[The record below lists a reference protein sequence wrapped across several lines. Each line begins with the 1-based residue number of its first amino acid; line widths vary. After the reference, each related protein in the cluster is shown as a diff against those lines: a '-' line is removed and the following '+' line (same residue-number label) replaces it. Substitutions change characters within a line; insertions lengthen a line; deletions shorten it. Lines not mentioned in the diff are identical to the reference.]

1 MPARKIC
8 NEEVN
13 LLSQVAELWVLDF
26 IRKQH
31 PEWMQEDGTCPKCIE
46 YYENLDN
53 VVSVVK

>member
-1 MPARKIC
+1 MPACKIG

-13 LLSQVAELWVLDF
+13 ALSQVAERWVLDF
-26 IRKQH
+26 IKKQH
-31 PEWMQEDGTCPKCIE
+31 PEWVHEDGTCPRCIE